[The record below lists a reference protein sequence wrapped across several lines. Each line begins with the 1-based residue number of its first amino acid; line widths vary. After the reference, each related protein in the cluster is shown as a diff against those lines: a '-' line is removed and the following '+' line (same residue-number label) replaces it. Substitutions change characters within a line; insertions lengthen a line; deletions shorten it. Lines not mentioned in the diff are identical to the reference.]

1 MHTLMLVDDNP
12 AIREIFSIFLEKTG
26 FQVHVVPGGK
36 ECLDFLKTTVP
47 DLILLDIM
55 MEPMD
60 GWETLCAI
68 RNSPATRS
76 IPVMMLT
83 GKEPTAFELQHYGK
97 WIEDYVMKP
106 VDFKTLAGSLTG
118 VIESHRN
125 MHMEVKRLKTEG
137 FDPAVIDEY
146 CNLRRTIVVS
156 KKLMHRFRDTWRV
169 NDDGIRMQE
178 EHLRQLRVTLGLP
191 VSGQDMNRQVE
202 RNKPSDDDGMDEQSK
217 YWRGNNVYHN
227 NRSGN

>member
-1 MHTLMLVDDNP
+1 MYTLMLVDDDP

-60 GWETLCAI
+60 GWATLNAI
-68 RNSPATRS
+68 KKNPATRT
-76 IPVMMLT
+76 IPVIMLT
-83 GKEPTAFELQHYGK
+83 GKQPTPDELQQYGK
-97 WIEDYVMKP
+97 WIEDYMMKP

-125 MHMEVKRLKTEG
+125 MHMEVKRLKIEG

-156 KKLMHRFRDTWRV
+156 KKLVHRFRDTWRV
-169 NDDGIRMQE
+169 NDNDIRIQE
-178 EHLRQLRVTLGLP
+178 ERLHQLQVTLRLS
-191 VSGQDMNRQVE
+191 VSEQDMNRQVE
-202 RNKPSDDDGMDEQSK
+202 KNKPSDDDGMDEQSQ
-217 YWRGNNVYHN
+217 YGRGNNVYHN

>member
-1 MHTLMLVDDNP
+1 MYTLMLVDDDP
-12 AIREIFSIFLEKTG
+12 AIREIFSIFLKKTG

-60 GWETLCAI
+60 GWETLNAI

-76 IPVMMLT
+76 IPVIMLS
-83 GKEPTAFELQHYGK
+83 GKEPAPDELRQYGK
-97 WIEDYVMKP
+97 WIEDYIMKP
-106 VDFKTLAGSLTG
+106 VDFKTLAGSLTEI
-118 VIESHRN
+118 IEYHRN
-125 MHMEVKRLKTEG
+125 MHMEVKRLKIEG

-146 CNLRRTIVVS
+146 CNLRQTIVVS
-156 KKLMHRFRDTWRV
+156 KKLVHRFRDTWRV

-178 EHLRQLRVTLGLP
+178 ERLRQLRVTLGLP
-191 VSGQDMNRQVE
+191 VSEQPGDSQVGK
-202 RNKPSDDDGMDEQSK
+202 NAF
-217 YWRGNNVYHN
+217 
-227 NRSGN
+227 